1 MLRSQVRVLA
11 PDDGEQQLLVD
22 AAGAGHHPRPRLPVR
37 TVAAPLA
44 AAGVYHNLGV
54 KFRAATN
61 PLVLTI
67 TAKAPTRAFSWL
79 KVPTIAFTFKTLC

>member
-1 MLRSQVRVLA
+1 MCIIFIFENIHDEMLRSQVRVLA

-22 AAGAGHHPRPRLPVR
+22 AARAGHHPRPRLPVR

-54 KFRAATN
+54 RLLSIYNLDIYA
-61 PLVLTI
+61 I
-67 TAKAPTRAFSWL
+67 
-79 KVPTIAFTFKTLC
+79 

>member
-22 AAGAGHHPRPRLPVR
+22 AARAGHHPRLPVR

-54 KFRAATN
+54 KIRAANN
-61 PLVLTI
+61 PLVLPI
-67 TAKAPTRAFSWL
+67 MEKAPTRAFS
-79 KVPTIAFTFKTLC
+79 

>member
-1 MLRSQVRVLA
+1 MRVLA
-11 PDDGEQQLLVD
+11 PDHGEQQLLVD

-54 KFRAATN
+54 TFRAAN
-61 PLVLTI
+61 DPSVLKI
-67 TAKAPTRAFSWL
+67 TEEKVPTRAFS
-79 KVPTIAFTFKTLC
+79 